1 MIRFSFKDSLI
12 KEREINKLAKK
23 LRPEIEDMQEAEL
36 KEYNDD
42 RASINLPDDLANLKN
57 VKRVISECL
66 KLNPDYLVVV
76 GIGGSNL
83 GTIAVQE
90 AVLGKF
96 YNQLDSKLKIFYVD
110 TVDSDSFGDVLRIL
124 EPELKKGKK
133 IIVNG
138 ISKSGKTTE
147 TIANFEIL
155 VNLIRKYVKDYEK
168 YVVVTTDKFSPF
180 WDLALDK
187 AFNVLEIPKK
197 VGGRYSVFSPVGLFP
212 LGMLG
217 INLERLLRGARE
229 MKKICLNEKIMKN
242 PAVMSA
248 VIEYANYHKGKSISN
263 LFLFSSDLESIGK
276 WNRQLFGESLGKK
289 KKGITPIISIGTTDL
304 HSMLQLYLGG
314 PNDKFTTF
322 VFVEKENTKLIM
334 PKLSEYDLL
343 VDDIQGKELSDI
355 MNAILVGVKSSYRI
369 NKRPFISIELS
380 NKKDFNIGALLQYKM
395 MQTMY
400 LGFLLGVNP
409 FNQPDVEKYKESK
422 ASRNWKHFVFINPKL
437 LKKSKNK
444 KRLVEGCLS
453 VNDPS
458 GEIIYGKVDR
468 FEKISVEAYNEH
480 GKKFKVGAKGLFAQ
494 VLQHEMDHLDG
505 ILFIDKAK
513 EIRKIPREE
522 VNL

>member
-289 KKGITPIISIGTTDL
+289 NSGIYPISAQGPQDQ
-304 HSMLQLYLGG
+304 HSQLQFFNDGAWLSTFWFFEVKNLKQDIILYNHY
-314 PNDKFTTF
+314 P
-322 VFVEKENTKLIM
+322 
-334 PKLSEYDLL
+334 Y
-343 VDDIQGKELSDI
+343 
-355 MNAILVGVKSSYRI
+355 YH
-369 NKRPFISIELS
+369 
-380 NKKDFNIGALLQYKM
+380 Y
-395 MQTMY
+395 Y
-400 LGFLLGVNP
+400 
-409 FNQPDVEKYKESK
+409 
-422 ASRNWKHFVFINPKL
+422 
-437 LKKSKNK
+437 
-444 KRLVEGCLS
+444 
-453 VNDPS
+453 
-458 GEIIYGKVDR
+458 
-468 FEKISVEAYNEH
+468 
-480 GKKFKVGAKGLFAQ
+480 
-494 VLQHEMDHLDG
+494 
-505 ILFIDKAK
+505 
-513 EIRKIPREE
+513 
-522 VNL
+522 

>member
-409 FNQPDVEKYKESK
+409 FNQPDVEKYKEET
-422 ASRNWKHFVFINPKL
+422 R
-437 LKKSKNK
+437 
-444 KRLVEGCLS
+444 R
-453 VNDPS
+453 
-458 GEIIYGKVDR
+458 
-468 FEKISVEAYNEH
+468 
-480 GKKFKVGAKGLFAQ
+480 
-494 VLQHEMDHLDG
+494 
-505 ILFIDKAK
+505 IL
-513 EIRKIPREE
+513 RR
-522 VNL
+522 